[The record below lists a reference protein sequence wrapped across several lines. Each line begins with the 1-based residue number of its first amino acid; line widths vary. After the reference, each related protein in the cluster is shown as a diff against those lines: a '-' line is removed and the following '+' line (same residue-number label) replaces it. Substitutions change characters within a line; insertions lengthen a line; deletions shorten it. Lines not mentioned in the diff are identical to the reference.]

1 MLAPKKEKHRKWQR
15 SDKIRGKATRMT
27 RISFGDYGLKSLEA
41 GWVTARQIEAAR
53 RAIVGHIERTGEIYI
68 RIFPDMP
75 ITMKGSEM
83 PMGKGK
89 GAVDHYVAVVKPGTV
104 MFEMR
109 GTDKASCK
117 RALELAAYKLPVK
130 SKFITKELI

>member
-15 SDKIRGKATRMT
+15 GDKIRGKATRMT
-27 RISFGDYGLKSLEA
+27 KISFGDYGLKSLEA

-68 RIFPDMP
+68 RIFPDKP
-75 ITMKGSEM
+75 ITTKGSEM

-89 GAVDHYVAVVKPGTV
+89 GAVDHYVAEVKPGTI

-109 GTDKASCK
+109 GSNKEACR
-117 RALELAAYKLPVK
+117 RALQLAGYKLPVK
-130 SKFITKELI
+130 TRFVTKELI